1 MDEIINLNVGG
12 KLYTTS
18 LSTLTKYPDSMLGRM
33 FNGDLPSTR
42 DVQGNYVID
51 RDGKLFRYILTFLRS
66 SKLILPDDFKEL
78 DMLLEE
84 AEFFQIAPLIEEV
97 RDRREPKPP
106 SVFMLNVGGTVY
118 PVLREFLEPDSR
130 TLILTEEFSV
140 SDDMYDYEPDEPS
153 DLDLLLYHK
162 MGDLSTWPYLVLGN
176 LWDTINSGKC
186 PKDHQGN
193 YIINGDPIMFRHI
206 LNFIRYGAFHLP
218 KDFCEFA
225 LLKWELKRLQM
236 YGIEN
241 YLPKEGNSTQ
251 QNPALAPVEN

>member
-1 MDEIINLNVGG
+1 MDQIINLNVGG

-33 FNGDLPSTR
+33 FSGDLPSTK

-66 SKLILPDDFKEL
+66 AKLILPDDFKEL
-78 DMLLEE
+78 GMLLEE

-97 RDRREPKPP
+97 RDHQEPKPP

-118 PVLREFLEPDSR
+118 PVLREYLEPDGD
-130 TLILTEEFSV
+130 TLILTEETEGNVFAEV
-140 SDDMYDYEPDEPS
+140 ELEEQLMQKFSDDKLIVS
-153 DLDLLLYHK
+153 
-162 MGDLSTWPYLVLGN
+162 STWRYLVLGN
-176 LWDTINSGKC
+176 LWDTINNDKC
-186 PKDHQGN
+186 PKDQQGN
-193 YIINGDPIMFRHI
+193 YIINGDPTMFRHI
-206 LNFIRYGAFHLP
+206 LNFIRYGTFHLP

-241 YLPKEGNSTQ
+241 YLPKDGNSTQ
-251 QNPALAPVEN
+251 QNPAPAPMEN